1 MSKVDIT
8 LNWPILGNGHIV
20 DFLAKSL
27 AGDEVSGTYI
37 FTGPAKL
44 GKHTIANFFAYSL
57 LCEKRGS
64 AKSLP
69 CGECPACRQHLT
81 VDMQKDEESLASI
94 HADFHLL
101 GRDKDKKNI
110 SVEQVRE
117 FIRILGMSS
126 FLNSYKIGIIK
137 HAETLS
143 EEAANAL
150 LKTLEEPKDKV
161 VIILITSDLE
171 ALPQTIVSRS
181 QVLAF
186 RPVKTDTIYDYLIKE
201 HSVNRSQAKNLSR
214 LALGRPALAVKFLE
228 DKEFYEKYL
237 KRVNVFMSFFGQD
250 LNARFTAIAEILGE
264 KASGQ
269 EAARIAKRIL
279 EVWHGLSRDL
289 FLASFGQEDLVQH
302 EIVLPE
308 IVKQKLTPTA
318 MLNLD
323 MSLRRAELYLKA
335 NVNPKLVLE
344 QVAMGI

>member
-1 MSKVDIT
+1 MNKSEIK

-27 AGDEVSGTYI
+27 AGNEVSGTYI
-37 FTGPAKL
+37 FAGPSKL

-57 LCEKRGS
+57 LCEKRGV

-69 CGECPACRQHLT
+69 CGECPSCRQHLT
-81 VDMQKDEESLASI
+81 VEMQKDEESLASI

-101 GRDKDKKNI
+101 RRDKDKKNI

-137 HAETLS
+137 NAESLS

-150 LKTLEEPKDKV
+150 LKTLEEPKERV
-161 VIILITSDLE
+161 VVILITADLE

-181 QVLAF
+181 QVLNF

-201 HSVNRSQAKNLSR
+201 HGVNRSQAKNLAR

-228 DKEFYEKYL
+228 DKEYYEKHL
-237 KRVNVFMSFFGQD
+237 RRAEVFLSFFTSD
-250 LNARFTAIAEILGE
+250 LNARFAAIAEILGE

-279 EVWHGLSRDL
+279 EVWHGISRDL
-289 FLASFGQEDLVQH
+289 FLAGFGQEDLVQH

-308 IVKQKLTPTA
+308 ITRQKLSPQA
-318 MLNLD
+318 LLNLD
-323 MSLRRAELYLKA
+323 LSLRRAEAYLRA

-344 QVAMGI
+344 QVAMAI